1 MKKILLLLALFSISP
16 ALDAQQISY
25 GSLNVMSYNIR
36 YNNSADSLNAWPN
49 RREWAASLIKFYDT
63 DILCIQEGLADQVDY
78 LKTATGF
85 SMEGVGRDDG
95 QRMGEFTAIYYNPV
109 RFVKRAAGN
118 FWLSET
124 PDIPSKGWDAAITR
138 ICTWIRLYDKV
149 RKQEFYVFN
158 THYDHMGAVARYNSS
173 LLLQAQIPL
182 IAGELPVILTGDLNV
197 TPETGA
203 VGLIKTF
210 LKDAREVSKE
220 PAYGPVGSFNG
231 FKFNAPLKERIDYI
245 FTSKHFSVLKFGI
258 LSDSKDQRYP
268 SDHLPVLARVRI
280 E

>member
-1 MKKILLLLALFSISP
+1 MLFSICLGSN
-16 ALDAQQISY
+16 AQQIIY

-36 YNNSADSLNAWPN
+36 YNNPKDSLNAWPN
-49 RREWAASLIKFYDT
+49 RKDWVASLVKFYDT
-63 DILCIQEGLADQVDY
+63 DIFCIQEGLADQVDY

-85 SMEGVGRDDG
+85 AVEGVGREDG
-95 QRMGEFTAIYYNPV
+95 LRAGEFTAIYYNAS
-109 RFVKRAAGN
+109 RFAKRGSGH

-124 PDIPSKGWDAAITR
+124 PGIPSKGWDAAIIR

-149 RKQEFYVFN
+149 RKQEFFVFN
-158 THYDHMGAVARYNSS
+158 THYDHMGVIARNESS
-173 LLLQAQIPL
+173 KLIQTQIPI
-182 IAGELPVILTGDLNV
+182 IAGDLPVILTGDLNV
-197 TPETGA
+197 TPETEA
-203 VGLIKTF
+203 VGTIKTF
-210 LKDAREVSKE
+210 LGDARETSKQ
-220 PAYGPVGSFNG
+220 PAYGPVGTFNG

-245 FTSKHFSVLKFGI
+245 FTSKHFAVQKFGI

>member
-1 MKKILLLLALFSISP
+1 
-16 ALDAQQISY
+16 DAQQISY

-138 ICTWIRLYDKV
+138 ICTWIRLYD
-149 RKQEFYVFN
+149 
-158 THYDHMGAVARYNSS
+158 
-173 LLLQAQIPL
+173 
-182 IAGELPVILTGDLNV
+182 
-197 TPETGA
+197 
-203 VGLIKTF
+203 
-210 LKDAREVSKE
+210 
-220 PAYGPVGSFNG
+220 
-231 FKFNAPLKERIDYI
+231 
-245 FTSKHFSVLKFGI
+245 
-258 LSDSKDQRYP
+258 
-268 SDHLPVLARVRI
+268 
-280 E
+280 